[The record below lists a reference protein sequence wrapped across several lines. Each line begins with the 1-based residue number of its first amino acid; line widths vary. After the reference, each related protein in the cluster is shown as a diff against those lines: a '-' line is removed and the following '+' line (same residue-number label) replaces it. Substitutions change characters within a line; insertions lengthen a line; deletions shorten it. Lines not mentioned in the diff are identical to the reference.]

1 VGDWRECVGGSWRV
15 CVCVRE
21 LCVKRHDDLL
31 DLSVTGIF
39 DFSCLPRNSKDF
51 SMESDLNVTFDNPIF
66 SLSICGLDFILPI
79 KKNNWF
85 NRNSILLKK
94 LILEMC

>member
-1 VGDWRECVGGSWRV
+1 
-15 CVCVRE
+15 VRE

-66 SLSICGLDFILPI
+66 SLSICGHDFILPI
-79 KKNNWF
+79 KKNNWLT
-85 NRNSILLKK
+85 RNSILLKIANFRNVLK
-94 LILEMC
+94 HMS